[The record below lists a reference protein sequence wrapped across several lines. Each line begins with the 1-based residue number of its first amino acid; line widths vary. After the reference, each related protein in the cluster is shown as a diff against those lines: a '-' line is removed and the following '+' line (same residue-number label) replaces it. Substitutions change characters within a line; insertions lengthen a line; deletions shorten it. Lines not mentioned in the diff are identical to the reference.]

1 MNMTWY
7 LLLCRWTQGLLKL
20 LQQPLPS
27 NDLQLA
33 AAAVH
38 AVSSM
43 SLFVQHVQADT
54 SLYFMLTHAA
64 ACALQSGSR

>member
-1 MNMTWY
+1 MTWCS
-7 LLLCRWTQGLLKL
+7 LLFRWTQGLLKL
-20 LQQPLPS
+20 LQQQLPS

-38 AVSSM
+38 AVSCM

-54 SLYFMLTHAA
+54 SLYFMLAQAA
-64 ACALQSGSR
+64 ACALQAGNR

>member
-1 MNMTWY
+1 MTWCS
-7 LLLCRWTQGLLKL
+7 LLFRWTQGLLKL
-20 LQQPLPS
+20 LQQQLPS

-38 AVSSM
+38 AVSCM

-54 SLYFMLTHAA
+54 SLYFMLTQAA
-64 ACALQSGSR
+64 ACALQAGNR